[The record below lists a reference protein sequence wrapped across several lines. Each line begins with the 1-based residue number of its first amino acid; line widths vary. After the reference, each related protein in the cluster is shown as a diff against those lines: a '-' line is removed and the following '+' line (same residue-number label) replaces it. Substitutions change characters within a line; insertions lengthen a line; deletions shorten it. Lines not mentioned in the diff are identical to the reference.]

1 MSVEFELQ
9 GLTPRQMVLADIIW
23 ACETKD
29 KVEAFVRALPTK
41 ELRNE
46 ARSIVDL
53 MILAVVEQCYDGVNP
68 DMTEAQ
74 QVLRKYNT
82 KKG

>member
-1 MSVEFELQ
+1 MTVEFTIE
-9 GLTPRQMVLADIIW
+9 GLNAQQRVLADIIW

-29 KVEAFVRALPTK
+29 RVEAFVRALPTK

-46 ARSIVDL
+46 ARGIVEL
-53 MILAVVEQCYDGVNP
+53 MIMAVVEQCYDGINP
-68 DMTEAQ
+68 DMPEAES
-74 QVLRKYNT
+74 VLRKYNK

>member
-1 MSVEFELQ
+1 MSVEFTID
-9 GLTPRQMVLADIIW
+9 GLNARQRFLADIIW
-23 ACETKD
+23 ACDTKD
-29 KVEAFVRALPTK
+29 RVDAFIRSLPTK

-53 MILAVVEQCYDGVNP
+53 MVMAVVEQCYDGITPNL
-68 DMTEAQ
+68 DAAES
-74 QVLRKYNT
+74 VLRKYNK